1 MKIVDHMLVITLGK
15 SWYTR
20 YVSEYAHNGVPYD
33 VTESGMLQEPIRD
46 NEITFTVE
54 AGGDLPLAQAKAHG
68 VIADIANEPSMSFPF
83 HVMFPIF
90 RKKNTFRVVNFR
102 VLLPQIILWCLSF
115 SKNM

>member
-1 MKIVDHMLVITLGK
+1 MLIT
-15 SWYTR
+15 
-20 YVSEYAHNGVPYD
+20 GVPYD

-46 NEITFTVE
+46 NESTFTVE

-90 RKKNTFRVVNFR
+90 KKKKKIRSV
-102 VLLPQIILWCLSF
+102 
-115 SKNM
+115 